1 MTPKTLIIRRGSSVS
16 NDAQDFD
23 LECGALSSRS
33 ISLLTMSSNIPN
45 HQQRKKV
52 KDLKKL
58 LWIVSPFFFFFFYEE
73 GKGGEH
79 FRKFR
84 KKKKKNK
91 FRCKVKREERSLH
104 KLKNSVW

>member
-1 MTPKTLIIRRGSSVS
+1 MTPKTLIIRRGSSVL

-58 LWIVSPFFFFFFYEE
+58 LWIVSPFFFFFYEE

-84 KKKKKNK
+84 KKKKNK